1 MNNEV
6 WYVLFYS
13 LFLNKIYINFVIS
26 CDESARECLRVTNII
41 WVLAIEYSISMPLWL
56 MSHLRTII
64 DAFLW
69 TKYWTVRNAWWAIF
83 DAFERVQSPAICA
96 QFWSIFV
103 TFVDAILFTFQMIVC
118 FTFVPA
124 LKQYT
129 TAGEIQSNG
138 WWKLV
143 SVIFLYSFC
152 NKIYINI
159 LTSRNESDRE
169 IRNA

>member
-69 TKYWTVRNAWWAIF
+69 TKYWTVRF
-83 DAFERVQSPAICA
+83 P
-96 QFWSIFV
+96 
-103 TFVDAILFTFQMIVC
+103 
-118 FTFVPA
+118 
-124 LKQYT
+124 
-129 TAGEIQSNG
+129 
-138 WWKLV
+138 
-143 SVIFLYSFC
+143 
-152 NKIYINI
+152 
-159 LTSRNESDRE
+159 RNENDHLDFSELDDQLDQPLLTEQQSWNSLLNRWIFISLDRGIVSLASNCVRCWPSKSKICWLMDRRYE
-169 IRNA
+169 HRSQHQFVLWIDPWFLRP